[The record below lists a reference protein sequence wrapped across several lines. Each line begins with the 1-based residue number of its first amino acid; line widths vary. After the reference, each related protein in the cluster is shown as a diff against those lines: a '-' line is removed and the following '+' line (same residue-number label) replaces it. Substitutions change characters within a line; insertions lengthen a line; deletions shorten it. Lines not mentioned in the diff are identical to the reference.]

1 MLVIAYHLIFPIYFP
16 KWLLESKAEILDDKQ
31 WLKSILFIPK
41 MIKLLVILF
50 LIKWLNSKI
59 NPCRRIETLSEK
71 KPFLHNKFWSIYCE
85 VLSGV
90 WPNFAVV
97 KYNSKILNIYHQ
109 IKFRKRLMNRFSIKK
124 LFLQIPQHSQ
134 KNTGVGVSF

>member
-1 MLVIAYHLIFPIYFP
+1 M
-16 KWLLESKAEILDDKQ
+16 
-31 WLKSILFIPK
+31 FIPK

-50 LIKWLNSKI
+50 LIKWLNSKK

-71 KPFLHNKFWSIYCE
+71 KPFLHNKFWSIYWE

-97 KYNSKILNIYHQ
+97 KYNSKISNIYHQ
-109 IKFRKRLMNRFSIKK
+109 IKFRRRLMNRFSIKK

-134 KNTGVGVSF
+134 KNSGVGVSFQIKMQAFSLETLFKRGSNTSVFLWILRNL